1 MKRTLAITFIIM
13 AIVMQIACS
22 DKELQ
27 TVSKS
32 MLIVATAV
40 GDVQATTMSA
50 VDSKLIS
57 NQLGVQIVTVCT
69 KVSTAGLQV
78 DAVLRSIQSIDPASR
93 SKLVNLITPIS
104 QSLDPQQ
111 IEFIVGIKDPVL
123 KQKITAG
130 FELARTTISA
140 VQLQLATGGIK

>member
-1 MKRTLAITFIIM
+1 M
-13 AIVMQIACS
+13 AMCLQIACT

-32 MLIVATAV
+32 MLIAATAI
-40 GDVQATTMSA
+40 GDVQTTTISA
-50 VDSKLIS
+50 VNSKLIS
-57 NQLGVQIVTVCT
+57 DPLGVQIVTVCT
-69 KVSTAGLQV
+69 KVSAAGLQV

-93 SKLVNLITPIS
+93 SKLVNLLTPIS
-104 QSLDPQQ
+104 QSLDPAQ

-130 FELARTTISA
+130 FELARTTLSA
-140 VQLQLATGGIK
+140 VQIQLATGGGS